1 MDAGGLTVGGVIPML
16 IARVFRRGER
26 RPWALALQRAQAHAP
41 PLERRERN
49 VRLVEPAPRL
59 PLTPFERLVVE
70 TLTREGV
77 LRFNTLVERIALD
90 FYLDELRH
98 GAWILDIGLFG
109 SKLFIPE
116 VARELKAGDGIL
128 WEIKAEER
136 AR

>member
-1 MDAGGLTVGGVIPML
+1 VDAGGLTVGGAIPML

-26 RPWALALQRAQAHAP
+26 RPWALALHRAEADPRH
-41 PLERRERN
+41 LDRRDRN

-59 PLTPFERLVVE
+59 PLTPFERLVVA
-70 TLTREGV
+70 TLTREGAM
-77 LRFNTLVERIALD
+77 RFSTLVELVALD

-98 GAWILDIGLFG
+98 GAWILDIGVFG

-116 VARELKAGDGIL
+116 VARELKAGDGVL